1 MSLGLPVVGTDVPG
15 IREAVGEVGAPF
27 LAPPGDDRAL
37 AAAIL
42 AFARDPALR
51 ARVGAANA
59 ELMKERQSAEATW
72 RLYARLVAGMLDR
85 KTKDHRFAALKTVP
99 R

>member
-1 MSLGLPVVGTDVPG
+1 MRLGLPVVATDVPG

-27 LAPPGDDRAL
+27 LAPPGDDTAL
-37 AAAIL
+37 AAAIV

-59 ELMKERQSAEATW
+59 ALMKDRQSAEVTW
-72 RLYARLVAGMLDR
+72 RAYARLVAAMLDE
-85 KTKDHRFAALKTVP
+85 KSKDQRPAALETVP